1 MKDESKLINNP
12 HPLLPRQTAEEET
25 GGQISRVM
33 NIENTQSQ
41 MRKGVLEFCILSII
55 KRGEVYP
62 SDIIDEMKRAN
73 LNILEGTLYPLLT
86 RLKNADLLTYRWVE
100 STGGPPRKYFS
111 LTEKGAA
118 FYGELEATW
127 NELANAVQSLT
138 KNGQMV
144 NSADQNNFNQ

>member
-1 MKDESKLINNP
+1 
-12 HPLLPRQTAEEET
+12 
-25 GGQISRVM
+25 M

-41 MRKGVLEFCILSII
+41 MRKGVLEFCILSVI

-62 SDIIDEMKRAN
+62 SDIIEEMKKAN

-100 STGGPPRKYFS
+100 SSSGPPRKYFS

-118 FYGELEATW
+118 FYKELEQTW
-127 NELANAVQSLT
+127 NEMASSVDAVTKGNASTNAAVTGETIIVHPST
-138 KNGQMV
+138 GNE
-144 NSADQNNFNQ
+144 NQL